1 MAERLDLEDV
11 KEIMSRIF
19 GEIAQVV
26 TKYGGFIE
34 KFIGDAV
41 MAIFGV
47 PKVHEDDPVRAIK
60 AAREIHDV
68 VKGLSPKLESK
79 VGGPLSMHSGINTGL
94 VVTGEVNLKNGTH
107 GIAGDTINLASRLQ
121 GLAKPG
127 EILVSPQTY
136 TLVAP
141 YFEMRALDAVNI
153 KGKTRPLIPYRV
165 IKELAV
171 GTRFEAAEQRGFTAF
186 TGREQELETLHSCF
200 RKTAAGDGQFVTM
213 VGEAGV
219 GKSRLTYEFRHSLDR
234 KRTTILEGRCQSF
247 GSDIPYFPLL
257 NALRRGLHLNE
268 EDTQAGLHEKAVAN
282 ILAIDQTLGQ
292 YLPLYLHLLSIP
304 SEEYA
309 LPTHLQGEELKSA
322 IQNASTNDI
331 DSGGLALGR

>member
-1 MAERLDLEDV
+1 MKCPECQFENREGARFCIECGEKLERNCPRCGKMTRISARFCDDCGQRLREVSDAETIIPQHEGERKYVTVLFSDMSGYTAMTERLDPEDV

-68 VKGLSPKLESK
+68 VKALSPKLESK

-94 VVTGEVNLKNGTH
+94 VVTGEVNLENGIH
-107 GIAGDTINLASRLQ
+107 GMAGDTINMASRLQ

-127 EILVSPQTY
+127 EILVGPQTY
-136 TLVAP
+136 GLAAP
-141 YFEMRALDAVNI
+141 YFEMHALDAANI
-153 KGKTRPLIPYRV
+153 KGKARPIIPYRV
-165 IKELAV
+165 VKELAV
-171 GTRFEAAEQRGFTAF
+171 RTRFEAAEQRGFTAF
-186 TGREQELETLHSCF
+186 TGRERELETLHSCF
-200 RKTAAGDGQFVTM
+200 EKTVAGDGQFVTM

-219 GKSRLTYEFRHSLDR
+219 GKSRLAYEFRHSLDR
-234 KRTTILEGRCQSF
+234 NRTTILQGRCQ
-247 GSDIPYFPLL
+247 
-257 NALRRGLHLNE
+257 
-268 EDTQAGLHEKAVAN
+268 
-282 ILAIDQTLGQ
+282 
-292 YLPLYLHLLSIP
+292 
-304 SEEYA
+304 
-309 LPTHLQGEELKSA
+309 
-322 IQNASTNDI
+322 
-331 DSGGLALGR
+331 